1 MRPLLL
7 QAVGGAVVDGDDT
20 DDEGE
25 AVGVATGGSGS
36 GVRQDAYDAA
46 RRGGAAPTS
55 AAREASGA
63 AARLR
68 ESVGYRLLAKAR

>member
-1 MRPLLL
+1 LLL